1 MVQLGLIHWDPVHR
15 RAGDSGQSLRS
26 IGMNELI
33 LMQRVWRKGY
43 GSMRLHYCN
52 DISLAFAVK
61 QWGKIERERCNAVL
75 WDSTKGFCSTYVHTH
90 AQPLLWETPQCP
102 VLTLMQ
108 TPSHA
113 GSAWV
118 SKVLDQSQQQ
128 DLCLG
133 LSSVTGGTALL
144 VQGGFDRPLQFS
156 SSKTDMTRVHDTIWT
171 SSYSTA
177 EKTSLD
183 QHSLGLVLI

>member
-133 LSSVTGGTALL
+133 LSSVTRGNSSVSARGLWQTTP
-144 VQGGFDRPLQFS
+144 VLQF
-156 SSKTDMTRVHDTIWT
+156 KDR
-171 SSYSTA
+171 Y
-177 EKTSLD
+177 D
-183 QHSLGLVLI
+183 QSAWHNLNIIILHCWKDQLRPA